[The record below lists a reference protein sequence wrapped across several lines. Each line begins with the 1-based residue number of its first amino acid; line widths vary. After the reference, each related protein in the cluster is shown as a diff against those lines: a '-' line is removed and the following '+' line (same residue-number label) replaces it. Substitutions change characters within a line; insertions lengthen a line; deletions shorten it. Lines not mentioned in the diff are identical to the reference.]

1 MLTMPDD
8 DITHPIPDLTG
19 YITEGQIVLSRILHR
34 QGVFPPVDVI
44 PCLSRLM
51 NNGIGEGRT
60 RVEHRQVTNQ
70 LYAAY
75 AQGRDV
81 RRLMTI
87 IGEDALSDLDKKYL
101 HFSTRFEKELIGQ
114 GWTRRTI
121 DETLDYG
128 WKLLSILPR
137 SELTRI
143 DTAFVDQLYHAEGA
157 KAV

>member
-1 MLTMPDD
+1 
-8 DITHPIPDLTG
+8 
-19 YITEGQIVLSRILHR
+19 
-34 QGVFPPVDVI
+34 
-44 PCLSRLM
+44 
-51 NNGIGEGRT
+51 
-60 RVEHRQVTNQ
+60 
-70 LYAAY
+70 
-75 AQGRDV
+75 
-81 RRLMTI
+81 MTI

-101 HFSTRFEKELIGQ
+101 HFSTRFEKELVGQ

-143 DTAFVDQLYHAEGA
+143 DTAFVDQFYHMEEA